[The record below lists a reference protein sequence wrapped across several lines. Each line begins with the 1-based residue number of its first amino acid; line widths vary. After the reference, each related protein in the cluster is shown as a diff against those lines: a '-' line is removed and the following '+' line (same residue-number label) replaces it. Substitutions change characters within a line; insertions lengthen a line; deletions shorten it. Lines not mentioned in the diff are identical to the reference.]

1 MTDNNIIEKH
11 FIPAFISQKK
21 GMIYFL
27 VLYAVAS
34 IIFFFVYHPLGMFG
48 ENSDLPVII
57 DTPTYLA
64 VLLIIGQIVLIT
76 SRVLLLN
83 RIKRHPEWSFGNAM
97 LWVAIEFLL
106 IDTIVISLGLL
117 LGNNDM
123 VTFIRLMLRVTIDL
137 IGLYMVPMLI
147 VALISVTFE
156 SSRNYVA
163 ISKSYVNL
171 KTHADAVQAELLTL
185 RAEKEAQKMEVTK
198 EPSTTASGD
207 DSANK
212 LTANNIKEDGSAL
225 NMVRFTNRTGDFDF
239 ALPLAS
245 VLYVETVDNY
255 VSVNYLDIDHVDSR
269 IIRNTMKVVEEQLQ
283 NKGFVR
289 CHRQYLVNKL
299 NIKSVSKEKDGI
311 IIRLKGCDRV
321 VPVGK
326 TYAAQLV

>member
-1 MTDNNIIEKH
+1 MIDKH

-48 ENSDLPVII
+48 ENGNLPDTI
-57 DTPTYLA
+57 DVQTYMA
-64 VLLIIGQIVLIT
+64 VLLIVAQIVLII
-76 SRVLLLN
+76 SRVLLRN
-83 RIKRHPEWSFGNAM
+83 SIKKHSEWSFGNVM
-97 LWVAIEFLL
+97 LWVVVEFLL
-106 IDTIVISLGLL
+106 VDIIVTSLGLA

-137 IGLYMVPMLI
+137 VGLYMIPMLT
-147 VALISVTFE
+147 VSLISVTLE
-156 SSRNYVA
+156 SSRSYVE
-163 ISKSYVNL
+163 ISKSFADL
-171 KTHADAVQAELLTL
+171 KTHANAVQTELQTL
-185 RAEKEAQKMEVTK
+185 RAEKESQQMEVMKVPPTTT
-198 EPSTTASGD
+198 PSD
-207 DSANK
+207 DTANK
-212 LTANNIKEDGSAL
+212 LTANNIKEDSPAL

-239 ALPLAS
+239 ALPLES

-255 VSVNYLDIDHVDSR
+255 VSVNYLDSDHVDSR

-283 NKGFVR
+283 NNGFVR